1 MFSNVLEILLESSN
15 RLTSEPIVIGV
26 LVLFSIWAGIHDMK
40 TLKIKNKFNLIFL
53 LLGIAL
59 MILNFVGTKISLPEI
74 VPTLSFGWTNIW
86 GMIGGFLFIFVPAF
100 IKNHPMGGDIKI
112 SAVIGFWI
120 GFTPVVFVLFFAT
133 IFNMIYWIG
142 ALYVYKDYG
151 RKTLMPFAPFIAL
164 GVMVFYGLG
173 YFL

>member
-1 MFSNVLEILLESSN
+1 MFSKIIDVLVESSN
-15 RLTSEPIVIGV
+15 RLTSEPIVVGALI
-26 LVLFSIWAGIHDMK
+26 LFTIWAGIHDIK
-40 TLKIKNKFNLIFL
+40 TLKIKNQFNLIFIL
-53 LLGIAL
+53 FGIAL
-59 MILNFVGTKISLPEI
+59 MVLGFVGHKVNLPEI
-74 VPTLSFGWTNIW
+74 VPTLAFGWTNIW
-86 GMIGGFLFIFVPAF
+86 GMIGGFLFIFIPAF

-120 GFTPVVFVLFFAT
+120 GFTPVVFVLLIAT
-133 IFNMIYWIG
+133 IFNILYWLG

-151 RKTLMPFAPFIAL
+151 SKTLMPFAPFIAL